1 MNSAGFFRK
10 LAIEL
15 QIGMLRGL
23 KESQRIEVG
32 FEVTPLAKGFEHS
45 LPFTIR
51 SIHQGCTGGTAGC

>member
-1 MNSAGFFRK
+1 
-10 LAIEL
+10 
-15 QIGMLRGL
+15 MLRGL